1 MKRPTFLVLGLLA
14 VGCGLVGIF
23 VPVLPTVPFM
33 LLAAWCFGK
42 AHPAWEARLLAHPH
56 YGPHIRA
63 WRERGAIPL
72 KAKWASVSL
81 MTVSAVVGLVLLPG
95 WWRLLPAA
103 IVTVVAVWIVT
114 RPSA

>member
-1 MKRPTFLVLGLLA
+1 MKRPTFLVLGLLS
-14 VGCGLVGIF
+14 VGLGLVGLF

-63 WRERGAIPL
+63 WRERGAIPVH
-72 KAKWASVSL
+72 AKWASVTL
-81 MTVSAVVGLVLLPG
+81 MSVSAVAGLLLLPG
-95 WWRLLPAA
+95 WWRVVPAA
-103 IVTVVAVWIVT
+103 IVTVVGIWIVT